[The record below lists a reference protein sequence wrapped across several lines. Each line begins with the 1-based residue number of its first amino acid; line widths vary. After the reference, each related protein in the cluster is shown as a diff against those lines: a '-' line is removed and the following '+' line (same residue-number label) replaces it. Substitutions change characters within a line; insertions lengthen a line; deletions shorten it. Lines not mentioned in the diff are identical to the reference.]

1 MDSRLY
7 SEIGAAVKRAEEN
20 GGDLTTKNLFYV
32 AKVAKDLSAKT
43 GADFDMLFSEGVIA
57 MKKSEEKYDPDKN
70 DSFVKFA
77 GVSVRGYMLNA
88 INRQGTLVHIPVNHQ
103 KGFKKGKEAESDATS
118 VRTVDIDAFN
128 YDTLGT
134 VEGTAFFN
142 ERMDILMEGLST
154 LDYNSQIVLKMK
166 LRLDEF
172 GDMVPSKD
180 DPTKMVYK
188 YQNNMKAIAE
198 MLEIPIPH
206 ASKIYKEAL
215 IKISDYCQSQEK

>member
-7 SEIGAAVKRAEEN
+7 SEIGAAVKRAEKN

-32 AKVAKDLSAKT
+32 AKVAKDLSSKT

-57 MKKSEEKYDPDKN
+57 MKKSEEKYDPEKN

-103 KGFKKGKEAESDATS
+103 KGFKKGQEAEIDTNIQ
-118 VRTVDIDAFN
+118 TVDIDAFN
-128 YDTLGT
+128 YDTLGM
-134 VEGTAFFN
+134 VDGSAFFN
-142 ERMDILMEGLST
+142 ERMDILKDGLET
-154 LDYNSQIVLKMK
+154 LDVNSRIALKMK
-166 LRLDEF
+166 LRLDEY
-172 GDMVPSKD
+172 GDMVPDID

-188 YQNNMKAIAE
+188 YQNSMKAIAE
-198 MLEIPIPH
+198 ILEVPVPH

-215 IKISDYCQSQEK
+215 LKISEYCQSQEK

>member
-7 SEIGAAVKRAEEN
+7 KEIGVAVNRAEKS

-57 MKKSEEKYDPDKN
+57 MKKSEEKYDPEKN

-88 INRQGTLVHIPVNHQ
+88 INRQGSLVHIPVNHQ
-103 KGFKKGKEAESDATS
+103 KGFKKGQEAESDAAS
-118 VRTVDIDAFN
+118 VRTIDIDAFN
-128 YDTLGT
+128 YETLGM
-134 VEGTAFFN
+134 VDGSAFFN
-142 ERMDILMEGLST
+142 ERMDILNEGLKK
-154 LDYNSQIVLKMK
+154 LDVNSRVALKMK
-166 LRLDEF
+166 LRLDEY
-172 GDMVPSKD
+172 GDMVPSEE

-188 YQNNMKAIAE
+188 YQNSMKAIAE
-198 MLEIPIPH
+198 TLEVPVPH
-206 ASKIYKEAL
+206 ASKILKEAL
-215 IKISDYCQSQEK
+215 QKISVYCQSQEK

>member
-7 SEIGAAVKRAEEN
+7 SEIGAAVKSAEEN

-57 MKKSEEKYDPDKN
+57 MKKVEEKYDPVKN

-103 KGFKKGKEAESDATS
+103 KGFKKGKEAESDASS
-118 VRTVDIDAFN
+118 VKMVDIDAFN
-128 YDTLGT
+128 YDTLGS
-134 VEGTAFFN
+134 VDGMAFFN

-154 LDYNSQIVLKMK
+154 LDYNGQIALKMK

-172 GDMVPSKD
+172 GDMIPSKD
-180 DPTKMVYK
+180 DPTKMIYK
-188 YQNNMKAIAE
+188 YQNNMKAIADK
-198 MLEIPIPH
+198 LEVPNPH

-215 IKISDYCQSQEK
+215 IKISAYCQSQEK

>member
-7 SEIGAAVKRAEEN
+7 NEIGTAVKRAEKN

-32 AKVAKDLSAKT
+32 AKVAKDLSSKT

-57 MKKSEEKYDPDKN
+57 MKKSEEKYDPEKN

-88 INRQGTLVHIPVNHQ
+88 INRQGSLVHIPVNHQ
-103 KGFKKGKEAESDATS
+103 KGFKKGQEAEVDTNIQ
-118 VRTVDIDAFN
+118 TVDIDAFN
-128 YDTLGT
+128 YDTLGM
-134 VEGTAFFN
+134 VDGSAFFN
-142 ERMDILMEGLST
+142 ERMDILKDGLDT
-154 LDYNSQIVLKMK
+154 LDVNSRIALKMK
-166 LRLDEF
+166 LRLDEY
-172 GDMVPSKD
+172 GDMIPSEE

-188 YQNNMKAIAE
+188 YQNSMKAIADT
-198 MLEIPIPH
+198 LEVPVPH

-215 IKISDYCQSQEK
+215 AKISAYCQSQEK

>member
-7 SEIGAAVKRAEEN
+7 SEIGAAVKRAEKN

-57 MKKSEEKYDPDKN
+57 MKKSEEKYDPEKN

-103 KGFKKGKEAESDATS
+103 KGFKKGQEAEVDTNIQ
-118 VRTVDIDAFN
+118 TLDIDAFN
-128 YDTLGT
+128 YDTLGM
-134 VEGTAFFN
+134 VDGSAFFN
-142 ERMDILMEGLST
+142 ERMDILKDGLET
-154 LDYNSQIVLKMK
+154 LDVNSRIALKMK
-166 LRLDEF
+166 LRLDEY
-172 GDMVPSKD
+172 GDMVPDVD

-188 YQNNMKAIAE
+188 YQNSMKAIADT
-198 MLEIPIPH
+198 LEVPVPH

-215 IKISDYCQSQEK
+215 AKISAYCQSQEK

>member
-7 SEIGAAVKRAEEN
+7 SEIGAAVKRAEKN

-57 MKKSEEKYDPDKN
+57 MKKSEEKYDPEKN

-103 KGFKKGKEAESDATS
+103 KGFKKGQEAESDTNIQ
-118 VRTVDIDAFN
+118 TVDIDAFN
-128 YDTLGT
+128 YDTLGM
-134 VEGTAFFN
+134 VDGTAFFN
-142 ERMDILMEGLST
+142 ERMDILIDGLKT
-154 LDYNSQIVLKMK
+154 LDVNSQIALKMK
-166 LRLDEF
+166 LRLDEY
-172 GDMVPSKD
+172 GDMVPSEE
-180 DPTKMVYK
+180 DPNKMVYK
-188 YQNNMKAIAE
+188 YQNSMKAIAE
-198 MLEIPIPH
+198 TLEVPVPH

-215 IKISDYCQSQEK
+215 AKISAYCQSQEK

>member
-7 SEIGAAVKRAEEN
+7 SEIGAAVKRAEKN

-57 MKKSEEKYDPDKN
+57 MKKSEEKYDPEKN

-103 KGFKKGKEAESDATS
+103 KGFKKGQEAEVDTNIQ
-118 VRTVDIDAFN
+118 TIDIDAFN
-128 YDTLGT
+128 YDTLGM
-134 VEGTAFFN
+134 VDGSAFFN
-142 ERMDILMEGLST
+142 ERMDILKDGLET
-154 LDYNSQIVLKMK
+154 LDVNSRIALKMK
-166 LRLDEF
+166 LRLDEY
-172 GDMVPSKD
+172 GDMVPDVD

-188 YQNNMKAIAE
+188 YQNSMKAIADT
-198 MLEIPIPH
+198 LEVPVPH

-215 IKISDYCQSQEK
+215 AKISAYCQSQEK

>member
-7 SEIGAAVKRAEEN
+7 SEIGAAVKRAEKN

-32 AKVAKDLSAKT
+32 AKVAKDLSTKT

-57 MKKSEEKYDPDKN
+57 MKKSEEKYDPEKN

-103 KGFKKGKEAESDATS
+103 KGFKKGQEAEVDTNIQ
-118 VRTVDIDAFN
+118 TVDIDAFN
-128 YDTLGT
+128 YDTLGM
-134 VEGTAFFN
+134 VDGSAFFN
-142 ERMDILMEGLST
+142 ERMDILKDGLET
-154 LDYNSQIVLKMK
+154 LDVNSRIALKMK
-166 LRLDEF
+166 LRLDEY
-172 GDMVPSKD
+172 GDMVPDVD

-188 YQNNMKAIAE
+188 YQNSMKAIAE
-198 MLEIPIPH
+198 TLEVPVPH

-215 IKISDYCQSQEK
+215 TKISAYCQSQEK

>member
-7 SEIGAAVKRAEEN
+7 SEIGAAVKYAEEN

-57 MKKSEEKYDPDKN
+57 MKKVEEKYDPEKN

-103 KGFKKGKEAESDATS
+103 KGFKKGKEAESDASS
-118 VRTVDIDAFN
+118 VKTVDIDAFN

-134 VEGTAFFN
+134 VDANPFFN

-154 LDYNSQIVLKMK
+154 LDYNSQIALKMK

-180 DPTKMVYK
+180 DPTKMVFK

-198 MLEIPIPH
+198 MLEVPIPH

-215 IKISDYCQSQEK
+215 IKISAYCQSQEK

>member
-7 SEIGAAVKRAEEN
+7 SEIGAAVKRAEKN

-57 MKKSEEKYDPDKN
+57 MKKSEEKYDPEKN
-70 DSFVKFA
+70 DNFVKFA

-103 KGFKKGKEAESDATS
+103 KGFKKGQEAEVDTNIQ
-118 VRTVDIDAFN
+118 TLDIDAFN
-128 YDTLGT
+128 YDTLGM
-134 VEGTAFFN
+134 VDGGAFFN
-142 ERMDILMEGLST
+142 ERMDILKDGLEM
-154 LDYNSQIVLKMK
+154 LDVNSRIALKMK
-166 LRLDEF
+166 LRLDEY
-172 GDMVPSKD
+172 GDMIPDKD

-188 YQNNMKAIAE
+188 YQNSMKAIADT
-198 MLEIPIPH
+198 LEVPVPH

-215 IKISDYCQSQEK
+215 AKISAYCQSQEK